1 MLTADRPLPI
11 FAMDRLNATFDTNP
25 SLSPLSRNSSNLD
38 EIVQEAC
45 QISVGLPTISDRE
58 EDCANNGA
66 AAAGLLRR
74 RSPPYILKKQR
85 PRPLVTLRYM
95 QTLDGSLTI
104 AESHLPDV
112 KRQSMAVSQT
122 TGCATGSV
130 CDFVGRYDGA
140 RGVMHFYAP
149 RVDCGPTTT
158 QSWWECIRSCETT
171 RSCSPATTASSR
183 SR

>member
-1 MLTADRPLPI
+1 
-11 FAMDRLNATFDTNP
+11 MDRLNATFDTNP
-25 SLSPLSRNSSNLD
+25 SMSPLSRNSSNLD

-58 EDCANNGA
+58 EDGANNGT

-130 CDFVGRYDGA
+130 CDFVGRYDNA
-140 RGVMHFYAP
+140 RGIMHF
-149 RVDCGPTTT
+149 
-158 QSWWECIRSCETT
+158 T
-171 RSCSPATTASSR
+171 RLV
-183 SR
+183 